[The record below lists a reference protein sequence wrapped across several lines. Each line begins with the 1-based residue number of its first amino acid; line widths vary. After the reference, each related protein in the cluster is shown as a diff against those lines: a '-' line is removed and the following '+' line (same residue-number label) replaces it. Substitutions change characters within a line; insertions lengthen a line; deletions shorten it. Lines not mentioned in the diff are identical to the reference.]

1 MKDQILSSLDNP
13 VQLERL
19 YRENKS
25 AFKQAFN
32 SLYPDL
38 ENKELSRF
46 WNARLNFS
54 KGELAWGSRKDLVLM
69 LFLCLIAVVLAKLP
83 SLLSINEEFYYP
95 RNIGFIV
102 FPVLSAYFGW
112 KNKLSGGTAIS
123 IAAIMLISAIFI
135 NSLPNVATSHTLILS
150 CIHMVLMLWCLL
162 GVAYVGSYKND
173 SQKRLAFLAFNG
185 DLIVITTLI
194 LIAGGLLT
202 GITISLFR
210 LIGLNIEQFY
220 FQNIVISGLAC
231 APVVGT
237 YLTQVNPQLVEKV
250 SPVIAR
256 IFSPLVLVTLVIYLV
271 AIIYQRKDPYND
283 REFLIVFNALL
294 IGVMAII
301 FFSVVEYAKGNGSNR
316 EIWVLLLLG
325 AVAAIINGVA
335 LSAIVYRVTEFGIT
349 PNRMAVLGGNIL
361 MLINLILVTVH
372 LARVIMRKREIDAVG
387 NVVASYLPL
396 YAAWAMIV
404 TFLFPFLFGFV

>member
-1 MKDQILSSLDNP
+1 M
-13 VQLERL
+13 
-19 YRENKS
+19 
-25 AFKQAFN
+25 
-32 SLYPDL
+32 
-38 ENKELSRF
+38 
-46 WNARLNFS
+46 
-54 KGELAWGSRKDLVLM
+54 
-69 LFLCLIAVVLAKLP
+69 
-83 SLLSINEEFYYP
+83 
-95 RNIGFIV
+95 
-102 FPVLSAYFGW
+102 
-112 KNKLSGGTAIS
+112 
-123 IAAIMLISAIFI
+123 
-135 NSLPNVATSHTLILS
+135 
-150 CIHMVLMLWCLL
+150 
-162 GVAYVGSYKND
+162 
-173 SQKRLAFLAFNG
+173 
-185 DLIVITTLI
+185 
-194 LIAGGLLT
+194 
-202 GITISLFR
+202 
-210 LIGLNIEQFY
+210 
-220 FQNIVISGLAC
+220 
-231 APVVGT
+231 
-237 YLTQVNPQLVEKV
+237 NPQLVEKV